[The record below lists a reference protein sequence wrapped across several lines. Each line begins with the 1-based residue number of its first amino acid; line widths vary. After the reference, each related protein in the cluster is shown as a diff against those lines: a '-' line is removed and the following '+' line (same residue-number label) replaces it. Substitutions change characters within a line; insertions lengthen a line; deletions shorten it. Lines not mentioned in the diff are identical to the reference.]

1 MFSQFQHDYRIIML
15 ICLALSACS
24 ESDLVEPINQ
34 TFKCTFILA
43 KAVGHDIMDV
53 GGPNRDDPI
62 VYTKVETTY
71 KYPHITGQLTLGTGT
86 FAMDVQLPQERIRI
100 KGLYQVLKPR
110 PQYDEPDR
118 VALTYLHLDSDVR
131 TITGG
136 NHFWWLGNTL
146 KLEFGRFKSG
156 VHWIFYW
163 ERIPNQ

>member
-43 KAVGHDIMDV
+43 KAVGHDI
-53 GGPNRDDPI
+53 
-62 VYTKVETTY
+62 
-71 KYPHITGQLTLGTGT
+71 
-86 FAMDVQLPQERIRI
+86 MDVQLPQERIRI